1 MTTFD
6 PVSLK
11 ILWDRLVAV
20 ADELVLSLVRTSF
33 SMNVREGYDLSC
45 MIFDARGRLLTQGS
59 YSVPSFT
66 GTAPATIGHMLR
78 AFPAETLRPGDIV
91 ITNDPW
97 MGTGHLFDINVMRP
111 IFRGERLVGF
121 TMSVTHLP
129 DIGGK
134 GIASDCTEVYHEGL
148 RLPVCKL
155 RDDGVLNEMLLDL
168 IRINVRVPE
177 QTIGDLMANVA
188 CNEVGGRAIIEFMEE
203 YGLDEIE
210 SLADAVNAHAETAMR
225 ERIAEI
231 PDGTYSNAISI
242 EGPGKAIRLATCV
255 TVAGSEV
262 GIDFTGTDDPV
273 RASINVPICYTRAQ
287 SNYVIKCLTIPSLP
301 NNEGTMRPITVTA
314 PETCILNAQPPWPT
328 GGRHSVGHFVVPLL
342 MGALAETLP
351 DRVQADAAMMNV
363 FSVQGR
369 HRDGEKVTSLFFLAG
384 GLGAMQGLAGR
395 AVTPAPSNMTVVPTE
410 IWENR
415 TSMTIERRQIL
426 PGTGGDGR
434 WRGGDGQEVV
444 FRNDSGH
451 LFEFALMGQRT
462 EFPAQGFAGGG
473 AGALRVYEVN
483 GAVVNPKARI
493 ELAPGDQITMRE
505 AGGGGYG
512 IPQRSPRAKRTL
524 VQNPAF
530 RPLFPHTTL
539 RILVSFRM
547 ARLPLHSCSLN

>member
-168 IRINVRVPE
+168 IRMNVRVPE

-242 EGPGKAIRLATCV
+242 EGPGKAIRLAACV

-301 NNEGTMRPITVTA
+301 NNEGAMRPITVTA

-369 HRDGEKVTSLFFLAG
+369 HRDGEEVTSLFFLAG

-426 PGTGGDGR
+426 LGTGGDGR

-512 IPQRSPRAKRTL
+512 EA
-524 VQNPAF
+524 
-530 RPLFPHTTL
+530 
-539 RILVSFRM
+539 
-547 ARLPLHSCSLN
+547 